1 MKRPDGRL
9 IRTLS
14 PFVQMM
20 PYIMERRSDAQN
32 FTRQTVPVEPLREYL
47 KKKRDEGHT
56 ISMLHFFI
64 ALYVRLLALR
74 PQLNRF
80 VMNGRYYARP
90 KIWISMA
97 IKRDLSDDGEE
108 TTVKFCFEGTETL
121 FQVAEKVESVLNENL
136 RTDASNSTDR
146 VAGAIMGM
154 PRVLIR
160 SLMGLLKWLDRRN
173 LLPAALIEASP
184 FHTSLFFTYL
194 KSINLDYI
202 YHHLYDFGTTGI
214 FVALGKDKMM
224 PLPGRDG
231 QVEQRRCCEIGYVLD
246 ERICDGFYFARS
258 FHLLNRYLEH
268 PELLEEGLE
277 ARVQDQS

>member
-1 MKRPDGRL
+1 LKRPDGRP

-14 PFVQMM
+14 PFIQMM
-20 PYIMERRSDAQN
+20 PYIMDRRSDAQN
-32 FTRQTVPVEPLREYL
+32 FTRQTVAVEPLREYL
-47 KKKRDEGHT
+47 KEKRQEGHN

-97 IKRDLSDDGEE
+97 IKRELSDEGEE
-108 TTVKFCFEGTETL
+108 TTVKFCFDGTENI
-121 FQVAEKVESVLNENL
+121 FQVSEMVESKLKDNIRE
-136 RTDASNSTDR
+136 DSSNSTDR
-146 VAGAIMGM
+146 VAGAIMRM
-154 PRVLIR
+154 PRLLIR
-160 SLMGLLKWLDRRN
+160 SLVSLLKWLDRRN

-214 FVALGKDKMM
+214 FVALGKDKMI
-224 PLPGRDG
+224 PVSGENG
-231 QVEQRRCCEIGYVLD
+231 QVENRRCCEIGYVLD

-258 FHLLNRYLEH
+258 FHLLNRYLEQ
-268 PELLEEGLE
+268 PELLEKGLDSRTE
-277 ARVQDQS
+277 DQV